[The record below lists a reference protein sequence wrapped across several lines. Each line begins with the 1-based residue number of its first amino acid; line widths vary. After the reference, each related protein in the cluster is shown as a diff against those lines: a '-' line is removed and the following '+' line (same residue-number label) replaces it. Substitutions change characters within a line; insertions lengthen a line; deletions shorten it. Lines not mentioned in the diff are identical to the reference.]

1 MKSVAILLACL
12 GLAAGSAIPDLTT
25 SSKFP
30 SKRLSA
36 RSVPGELGLDTVQ
49 QYTGY
54 LTANETGEHFFYWT
68 VESRNDPATDPVI
81 LWLQGG
87 PGCSSMTGLLYENGP
102 SFIDNATLTPVHN
115 PYSWNNNATVI
126 YLDQPVDSG
135 FSWGKT
141 NDTDTSAKGAKE
153 VYAFLELFFERFP
166 QYPKTLHVAGESY
179 AGHYIPSVGAEI
191 LRHPERSFDL
201 KSVVIGNGL
210 VDVLQQYKEYK
221 PMFCGGGGVPA
232 VVGPDVCAH
241 LDDTLA
247 ECDKLIHTC
256 YNDVNSENCAPVGG
270 DACAYLT
277 LPFYNETLNINPY
290 DITKKCEPA
299 LDNGCYN
306 ASDGMTRWLELPEVL
321 TAIGAEHAWNG
332 CSDTVS
338 ELYYS
343 TGDPFRPAQR
353 DVTFMLERGLPV
365 LIYAGAHDII
375 CNWLGQR
382 AWTDALPWYGHFKF
396 RLKKLKPW
404 RVDGKVAGAVK
415 SYRGFTFLRI
425 EDAGHMVPHDQPKP
439 ALEMINRWIKGD
451 YELKG
456 KGKRW

>member
-1 MKSVAILLACL
+1 MKISTVAT
-12 GLAAGSAIPDLTT
+12 LAALTGLGSCATT
-25 SSKFP
+25 NSKFP
-30 SKRLSA
+30 SVKLSA
-36 RSVPGELGLDTVQ
+36 RSVPDSLGLDDAQ

-54 LTANETGEHFFYWT
+54 LTTNATGENFFYWA

-102 SFIDNATLTPVHN
+102 AHIDNATLTPVHN
-115 PYSWNNNATVI
+115 PYSWTNNATVI

-135 FSWGKT
+135 FSWAKT
-141 NDTDTSAKGAKE
+141 NNTDTSAKGAKE
-153 VYAFLELFFERFP
+153 VYAFLELFFQRFP

-179 AGHYIPSVGAEI
+179 GGHYIPAVGAEI

-232 VVGPDVCAH
+232 VVSDDVCAH
-241 LDDTLA
+241 LDDSLA
-247 ECDKLIHTC
+247 ACNSLIEAC
-256 YNDVNSENCAPVGG
+256 YNNVTDSTCAAVSS
-270 DACAYLT
+270 DACNSLT
-277 LPFYNETLNINPY
+277 SPFYNETLNINPY

-299 LDNGCYN
+299 LDDGCYN
-306 ASDGMTRWLELPEVL
+306 ASDGMTQWLALPRVL

-332 CSDTVS
+332 CSNTVS
-338 ELYYS
+338 DLYYNS
-343 TGDPFRPAQR
+343 GDPFRPAQR
-353 DVTFMLERGLPV
+353 DVTFMLEQGLPV

-382 AWTDALPWYGHFKF
+382 AWTDALPWHGHFKF
-396 RLKKLKPW
+396 RTRKLRPW
-404 RVDGKVAGAVK
+404 KVDGKVAGAVK
-415 SYRGFTFLRI
+415 SYKGFTFLRI
-425 EDAGHMVPHDQPKP
+425 EDAGHMVPADQPIP
-439 ALEMINRWIKGD
+439 ALAMINRWISGD
-451 YELKG
+451 LALTG
-456 KGKRW
+456 KKKHHF